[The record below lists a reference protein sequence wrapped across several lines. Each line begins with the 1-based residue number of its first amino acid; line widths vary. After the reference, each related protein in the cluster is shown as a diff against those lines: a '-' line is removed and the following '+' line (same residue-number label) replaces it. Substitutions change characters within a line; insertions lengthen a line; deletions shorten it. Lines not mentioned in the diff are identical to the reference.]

1 MRASRSQNSLLPGT
15 TPALITIFS
24 PSTTLEKLNC
34 ISSAPGQPSLRFVV
48 LTLLPMAPCYQRI
61 ALFIGRNLEHGPWDE
76 DKMDLEAG
84 TMRIR
89 QGVRSSVLAMTR

>member
-1 MRASRSQNSLLPGT
+1 
-15 TPALITIFS
+15 
-24 PSTTLEKLNC
+24 
-34 ISSAPGQPSLRFVV
+34 
-48 LTLLPMAPCYQRI
+48 MAPCYQRI